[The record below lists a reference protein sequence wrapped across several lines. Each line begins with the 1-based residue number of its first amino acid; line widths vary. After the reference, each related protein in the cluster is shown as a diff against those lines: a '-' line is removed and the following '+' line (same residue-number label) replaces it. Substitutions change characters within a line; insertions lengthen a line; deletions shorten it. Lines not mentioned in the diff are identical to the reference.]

1 MKIAVFL
8 LLLLASCAHNPK
20 CGNPPEA
27 KVILYSDQS
36 CRVRIRQ
43 VTLGSELKIPES
55 LRTSGFAG
63 FKLDW
68 ADASL
73 EGGSI
78 SLGHFILVKQ
88 EGGQK

>member
-1 MKIAVFL
+1 MRNYGVFF
-8 LLLLASCAHNPK
+8 LLLASCAHTPK

-55 LRTSGFAG
+55 LKNSGFAG
-63 FKLDW
+63 FRLDW
-68 ADASL
+68 AEASAD
-73 EGGSI
+73 GSSI
-78 SLGHFILVKQ
+78 SLGHFILVKP
-88 EGGQK
+88 EGVHK